1 MYDERTNE
9 FNPGVIPKLFKKFI
23 DLSESEKTEG
33 KRKINSLKWI
43 IMDGPV
49 DAVWIEDMNSV
60 LDDNKKLCLASG
72 DSLKLKDDMKIIF
85 EVEDLTQASPATIS
99 RCGMVY
105 LEIKYIGYENIFKAQ
120 SNEVRKLLLSCEN
133 FKYTDEDVD
142 VLEQLNNY
150 IMTPL
155 IVWFFREINCPV
167 KLNSNSLISN
177 FFKLMKLLI
186 SEKYKTIEDLDE
198 KGLKKIEK
206 SKIEMELKNIILFS
220 YIWAFGGLMDIE
232 DRNKYNLF
240 LNQII
245 KGKVDLND
253 EYKLYISE
261 DKWKLD
267 EKICAKM
274 QVQDD

>member
-23 DLSESEKTEG
+23 DLSEIEKSEG

-120 SNEVRKLLLSCEN
+120 SNETRKLLLSCEN
-133 FKYTDEDVD
+133 FKYTDEDID
-142 VLEQLNNY
+142 VLEQLNY
-150 IMTPL
+150 
-155 IVWFFREINCPV
+155 
-167 KLNSNSLISN
+167 
-177 FFKLMKLLI
+177 
-186 SEKYKTIEDLDE
+186 
-198 KGLKKIEK
+198 
-206 SKIEMELKNIILFS
+206 
-220 YIWAFGGLMDIE
+220 
-232 DRNKYNLF
+232 
-240 LNQII
+240 
-245 KGKVDLND
+245 
-253 EYKLYISE
+253 
-261 DKWKLD
+261 
-267 EKICAKM
+267 
-274 QVQDD
+274 